1 MVLLLRSLRFLV
13 LLAAGWAMTAQADV
27 PGTGEHAVAE
37 WLQRVLAAARQRT
50 YIGTLVVSSDAALS
64 SARIWH
70 ACDGVQQYER
80 VESMTG
86 TPRSIFRRN
95 DEVVTFNPQTRTAVT
110 EKREVL
116 GLFPQLLKS
125 PDAPIDQFYRAVVQ
139 SEERVAGMDADVV
152 ALLPRDALRYGYR
165 LWSDKKTGLLLKL
178 QTLDAQGRVLEQVA
192 FSELQLDAPVSMEK
206 LDRMMNNRE
215 GYKVEAAP
223 LAKTT
228 ARAEGWHMKREV
240 PGFRSISCMRR
251 AATPITAGASSAGN
265 DTVQWVFS
273 DGLASV
279 SVFIEKFDGQRHG
292 ASSQQSFGATQAWVQ
307 RLPDSTGG
315 WWLTLVGEVPPRTLQ
330 LFAQGLARL
339 P

>member
-1 MVLLLRSLRFLV
+1 MTLLRLLRLVLLLCASWV
-13 LLAAGWAMTAQADV
+13 PSVYADV
-27 PGTGEHAVAE
+27 PGAGEHAVAE
-37 WLQRVLAAARQRT
+37 WLQRVLSAARQRT

-95 DEVVTFNPQTRTAVT
+95 DEVVTFTPQTRTAVI

-125 PDAPIDQFYRAVVQ
+125 PDAPIDQYYRAVVQ
-139 SEERVAGMDADVV
+139 GDERVAGMDADVV
-152 ALLPRDALRYGYR
+152 ALKARDNLRYGYR
-165 LWSDKKTGLLLKL
+165 LWSEKKTGLLLKL
-178 QTLDAQGRVLEQVA
+178 QTLDAQGRVMEQVA
-192 FSELQLDAPVSMEK
+192 FSELELNAPVSMEK

-215 GYKVEAAP
+215 GYKVETAP
-223 LAKTT
+223 LTQTT
-228 ARAEGWHMKREV
+228 ALTEGWQMKREV
-240 PGFRSISCMRR
+240 PGFRAISCMRR
-251 AATPITAGASSAGN
+251 AAAPVATGATRAGS

-279 SVFIEKFDGQRHG
+279 SVFIERFDGQRHG
-292 ASSQQSFGATQAWVQ
+292 ASGQQSFGATQAWVQ
-307 RLPDSTGG
+307 RLSDPSGD
-315 WWLTLVGEVPPRTLQ
+315 WWLTLMGEVPVRTLQ
-330 LFAQGLARL
+330 LFAQSLARV